1 MGGRGWVV
9 EEEVERRKIMIG
21 QAWVRHGSAEVW
33 ADSSPEPPAV
43 WGRTAPSR
51 KHELLCLL
59 AYIVAQPLQRKSRHR
74 TPGWQ
79 HNVSS
84 QLGL

>member
-43 WGRTAPSR
+43 GKDSMSCCA
-51 KHELLCLL
+51 CLHIL
-59 AYIVAQPLQRKSRHR
+59 
-74 TPGWQ
+74 
-79 HNVSS
+79 
-84 QLGL
+84 